1 MNIIIIKNKKNN
13 TTTPNTE
20 MDPIQDNAGS
30 DGQRWSSMRPVLARI
45 TRGNAMGHTSTW
57 IEFPVG
63 NRNR

>member
-1 MNIIIIKNKKNN
+1 MNVIIIKNKNN
-13 TTTPNTE
+13 TTTPNSD
-20 MDPIQDNAGS
+20 MDPMQNNAGL

-45 TRGNAMGHTSTW
+45 TRGNAMGNTSTW